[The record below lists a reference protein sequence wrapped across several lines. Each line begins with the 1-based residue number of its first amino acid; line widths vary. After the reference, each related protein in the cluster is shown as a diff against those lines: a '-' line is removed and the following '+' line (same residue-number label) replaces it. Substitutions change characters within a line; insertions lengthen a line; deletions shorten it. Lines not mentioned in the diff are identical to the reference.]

1 MDSLGIKAGGQV
13 GSWITKSNSGNESLL
28 TDLSKAITTQ
38 LTENSGLTDQMTKAA
53 AQINSDQFA
62 QTNAFKEAATK
73 MNQSTQTMAEN
84 LSTSLSTNASAN
96 TGMTLDS

>member
-1 MDSLGIKAGGQV
+1 
-13 GSWITKSNSGNESLL
+13 
-28 TDLSKAITTQ
+28 
-38 LTENSGLTDQMTKAA
+38 MTKAA

-96 TGMTLDS
+96 TGMTLDSRQAINFGQILRFYP